1 MTTRQP
7 AWHVSRRRS
16 VDVFVLT
23 ASVFDKAR
31 RPIRLTIL
39 TGFLGSGKTTLLNRL
54 LRETAVTNTAVV
66 VNEFG
71 EAGIDQLLVETASS
85 DGVIELSD
93 GCLCCSVRG
102 ELVETLITLATRPRP
117 SDDSALERVI
127 IETTGLADP
136 VPILASLMT
145 HPGLLETYALDGVV
159 AVVDRLAGARN
170 LAEREE
176 AQRQVAVAD
185 RIVLTK
191 SDLALETEAESP
203 DAAIA
208 ALNSRAPV
216 IDAGDGRALAS
227 RLLNCGVYDPASG
240 TADPYRWL
248 GVESGAELRL
258 SAARDDAHGADD
270 SALPHHHNHDH
281 AHDHHGAVRSFSI
294 VCREPVA
301 WDAIDGFLD
310 LLRSTQGQRILRM
323 KALVYTREYP
333 ERPVVLHGVQG
344 YLHPPAQLPAWP
356 AGANRETRIVLIGE
370 ALPETYVRDLFAAF
384 TGGVRTDAPDRTALE
399 ANPLAVPGHRFV

>member
-1 MTTRQP
+1 M
-7 AWHVSRRRS
+7 
-16 VDVFVLT
+16 
-23 ASVFDKAR
+23 ASAAESPGGQTR

-54 LRETAVTNTAVV
+54 LREAAVTNTAVV

-102 ELVETLITLATRPRP
+102 ELVETLIKLATRPRP
-117 SDDSALERVI
+117 SGDSALERVI

-159 AVVDRLAGARN
+159 AVLDRLAGARN

-191 SDLALETEAESP
+191 SDLAAETGAGSL

-240 TADPYRWL
+240 TADPHRWL
-248 GVESGAELRL
+248 GLEPGAETRP
-258 SAARDDAHGADD
+258 SATREHAHGAADR
-270 SALPHHHNHDH
+270 ALSHHHDHDH
-281 AHDHHGAVRSFSI
+281 RHAHEHHGAVRSFSI
-294 VCREPVA
+294 VCREPVT

-323 KALVYTREYP
+323 KALVHTREYP

-344 YLHPPAQLPAWP
+344 YLHPPAQLPEWP
-356 AGANRETRIVLIGE
+356 AGASRETRIVLIGE

-384 TGGVRTDAPDRTALE
+384 TGGVRTDAPDRAALE
-399 ANPLAVPGHRFV
+399 ANPLAVPGHRFG

>member
-1 MTTRQP
+1 M
-7 AWHVSRRRS
+7 
-16 VDVFVLT
+16 
-23 ASVFDKAR
+23 ASADASSSGQTP

-54 LRETAVTNTAVV
+54 LREPGVTNTAVV

-102 ELVETLITLATRPRP
+102 ELVETLVTLATRPRP
-117 SDDSALERVI
+117 SGDSGLERVI

-159 AVVDRLAGARN
+159 AVVDRLAGVQN

-185 RIVLTK
+185 RIVVTK
-191 SDLALETEAESP
+191 ADLALGTGAEPP

-216 IDAGDGRALAS
+216 IDAGDGRPLAS
-227 RLLNCGVYDPASG
+227 RLLNCGVYDPVSG

-248 GVESGAELRL
+248 GLETGADTRTSGA
-258 SAARDDAHGADD
+258 RDHAQGADD
-270 SALPHHHNHDH
+270 AALPHHHDH
-281 AHDHHGAVRSFSI
+281 AHAHHGAVRSFSL
-294 VCREPVA
+294 VCLEPVA

-310 LLRSTQGQRILRM
+310 LLRSTKGQRILRM
-323 KALVYTREYP
+323 KALVHTREYP

-356 AGANRETRIVLIGE
+356 AGARRETRIVLIGE

-384 TGGVRTDAPDRTALE
+384 TGGVRADAPDRTALE
-399 ANPLAVPGHRFV
+399 TNPLAVPGHRFG

>member
-1 MTTRQP
+1 M
-7 AWHVSRRRS
+7 
-16 VDVFVLT
+16 
-23 ASVFDKAR
+23 ASAAEFPSGQVR

-54 LRETAVTNTAVV
+54 LRESAVTNTAVV

-102 ELVETLITLATRPRP
+102 ELVETLITLATRPR
-117 SDDSALERVI
+117 SSGNSALERVI

-191 SDLALETEAESP
+191 SDLAVETGAVSP

-216 IDAGDGRALAS
+216 IDAGDGRPLAP
-227 RLLNCGVYDPASG
+227 RLLNCGVYDPDSG
-240 TADPYRWL
+240 TADPHRWL
-248 GVESGAELRL
+248 GLESGVESHPA
-258 SAARDDAHGADD
+258 AARDHAHGADD
-270 SALPHHHNHDH
+270 GALPHHHAHAHHDH
-281 AHDHHGAVRSFSI
+281 AHAHHGAVRSFSL
-294 VCREPVA
+294 VCREPVL
-301 WDAIDGFLD
+301 WDSIDGFLD

-323 KALVYTREYP
+323 KALVHTSEYP

-399 ANPLAVPGHRFV
+399 ANPLAVPGHRFG

>member
-1 MTTRQP
+1 M
-7 AWHVSRRRS
+7 
-16 VDVFVLT
+16 T
-23 ASVFDKAR
+23 ASVFDKA

-54 LRETAVTNTAVV
+54 LREPSVTNTAVV

-71 EAGIDQLLVETASS
+71 EAGIDQFLVETASS

-102 ELVETLITLATRPRP
+102 ELVETLVKLATRPRP
-117 SDDSALERVI
+117 NGDSALERVI

-185 RIVLTK
+185 RIVITK
-191 SDLALETEAESP
+191 ADLAVETAAEP
-203 DAAIA
+203 LDAAIA

-216 IDAGDGRALAS
+216 IDAGDGRPLAS
-227 RLLNCGVYDPASG
+227 RLLNCGVYDPVSG
-240 TADPYRWL
+240 SADPYRWL
-248 GVESGAELRL
+248 GLESGADHRA
-258 SAARDDAHGADD
+258 SGARDHPHGAGDR
-270 SALPHHHNHDH
+270 ALPHHHAH
-281 AHDHHGAVRSFSI
+281 APHGAVRSFSI

-344 YLHPPAQLPAWP
+344 YLHPPAQLPEWP
-356 AGANRETRIVLIGE
+356 VGASRETRIVLIGE

-399 ANPLAVPGHRFV
+399 ANPLVVPGHRFG